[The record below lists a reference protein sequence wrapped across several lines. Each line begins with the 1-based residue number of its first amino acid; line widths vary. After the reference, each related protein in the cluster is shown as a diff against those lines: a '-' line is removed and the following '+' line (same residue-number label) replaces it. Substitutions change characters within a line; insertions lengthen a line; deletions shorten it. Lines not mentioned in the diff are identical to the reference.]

1 MLSATLE
8 EGLGDYGIGAK
19 IRALRLKK
27 KMGLVELGQHSGL
40 SPALLSKLERGRLF
54 PTLPTLLR
62 IALVF
67 SVGLDYFFAGARE
80 KPLVAVVRKAE
91 RVQLPERQDGKDM
104 SYRFESLD
112 YPATERRFNS
122 YYAEFLPVARD
133 NVRLHIARG
142 RGVHLHAQGQ
152 VERSHRRPGTRAR
165 VRRLDVLRLRPSPW
179 LPAQRHLNMLRHR
192 RHDSLSRPSA
202 GLPWSSPAGV
212 SIAIALPGFP
222 VAPIAELT
230 IPAGQTTGMT
240 LVPPPRQERRPT

>member
-8 EGLGDYGIGAK
+8 AGLKDYAIGAK

-40 SPALLSKLERGRLF
+40 SPALLSKLETGRLF

-104 SYRFESLD
+104 SIASSRWTTPRPSGGSRVL
-112 YPATERRFNS
+112 
-122 YYAEFLPVARD
+122 AEFLTSGARQRPVA
-133 NVRLHIARG
+133 HARG
-142 RGVHLHAQGQ
+142 RGVHLHAQGP
-152 VERSHRRPGTRAR
+152 VERAHRRPGAR
-165 VRRLDVLRLRPSPW
+165 
-179 LPAQRHLNMLRHR
+179 
-192 RHDSLSRPSA
+192 
-202 GLPWSSPAGV
+202 AGV
-212 SIAIALPGFP
+212 
-222 VAPIAELT
+222 
-230 IPAGQTTGMT
+230 
-240 LVPPPRQERRPT
+240 R

>member
-8 EGLGDYGIGAK
+8 AGLSDYAIGGK

-91 RVQLPERQDGKDM
+91 RVQLPERKDGKDM

-122 YYAEFLPVARD
+122 VLRRVPSRGARQRPVA
-133 NVRLHIARG
+133 HARG

-152 VERSHRRPGTRAR
+152 VERSHRRPGARAR
-165 VRRLDVLRLRPSPW
+165 VR
-179 LPAQRHLNMLRHR
+179 
-192 RHDSLSRPSA
+192 
-202 GLPWSSPAGV
+202 
-212 SIAIALPGFP
+212 
-222 VAPIAELT
+222 
-230 IPAGQTTGMT
+230 
-240 LVPPPRQERRPT
+240 